1 VTPALRPSMPVR
13 EALRRAAACLSQPA
27 AEYTEPLCCGVDLG
41 TATCVLAVIDARGVP
56 VYVDQLPCRAL
67 RDGVVVDFHGAA
79 ATVARLKASAEE
91 ALCRRIDEAA
101 TAYPPGVGAAE
112 SRASRFVLEQA
123 GLTCTELVDEVT
135 AANRFLGIDD
145 GVIVDVGGGSTGVGV
160 YSGGRLVKLGD
171 RPGGGHHLDL
181 ILAGT
186 LKVTIEDAE
195 RLKRE
200 NGEEYLRVLRPGI
213 ERIATS
219 ISILT
224 DGHSASPLHLAG
236 GALMIPG
243 AAEIIASYLER
254 PVLAYEHALLI
265 TPLGIAG
272 RRA

>member
-1 VTPALRPSMPVR
+1 MTPALRPSPPVR
-13 EALRRAAACLSQPA
+13 EALRRATACLSQPA
-27 AEYTEPLCCGVDLG
+27 TDFLEPLSCGIDLG
-41 TATCVLAVIDARGVP
+41 TATIVLAVVDSQGVP
-56 VYVDQLPCRAL
+56 VYVDQLPSRAL
-67 RDGVVVDFHGAA
+67 RDGVIVDFHGAA
-79 ATVARLKASAEE
+79 ATVARLKAAAEE
-91 ALCRRIDEAA
+91 ALGWRIDEAA

-123 GLTCTELVDEVT
+123 GLHCTDLLDEVT
-135 AANRFLGIDD
+135 AANRFLGVDD

-160 YSGGRLVKLGD
+160 YEGGRLVSLGD

-186 LKVTIEDAE
+186 LKVTIEEAE

-200 NGEEYLRVLRPGI
+200 NGGEYLRVLRPGI

-219 ISILT
+219 IAILT
-224 DGHSASPLHLAG
+224 EGHSRLPLHLAG
-236 GALMIPG
+236 GALMLPG
-243 AAEIIASYLER
+243 AEEIIASYLER

>member
-1 VTPALRPSMPVR
+1 MPVR

-27 AEYTEPLCCGVDLG
+27 AEYTEPLSCGVDLG
-41 TATCVLAVIDARGVP
+41 TATCVLAVIDGRGVP
-56 VYVDQLPCRAL
+56 IYVDQLPSRAL

-91 ALCRRIDEAA
+91 ALGRRIDEAA
-101 TAYPPGVGAAE
+101 TAYP
-112 SRASRFVLEQA
+112 LEQA
-123 GLTCTELVDEVT
+123 GLSCTELVDEVS

-236 GALMIPG
+236 GALMLPG